1 MPDRKSTAI
10 FKRLRRGHTA
20 ACRHVRR
27 CPPGADASG
36 APCDLPDEERLLP
49 KAEFRIALVMNGG
62 VSLAVWMGGVTH
74 ELDLLRRA
82 SRGDPADSV
91 PPEERAVFEIWQE
104 VAKEA
109 RIEVKVDIISG
120 TSAGGLNGLLLA
132 TTIARG
138 SPLPKLRELWLEVA
152 SLDELI
158 PEKHFH
164 WKPLLDGHFFE
175 DRVQK
180 ALQGM
185 LPGTQPR
192 SERVTLFVTATAL
205 DGRYR
210 EYEDSIRNA
219 FSLRDH
225 RRMYRFRNDPETFRY
240 GQEGIRWKLKR
251 DTFRDFADTNIKV
264 LARAARATASYPVA
278 FQPVSEHLLL
288 DYRVHPERAL
298 DFPASCVMDGGVL
311 NNAPFAPVLDEI
323 TARRGGPAE
332 RIVMFVVPTGGVLA
346 DEAVKKERCEN
357 VRIHTTAWN
366 ALNYPSEADFRSGID
381 EVQFRLEISG
391 PRSRDELL
399 TRLLDSDR
407 GREEERDMRV
417 AAKALYAEYRR
428 GRVLAVQKRLAFTNA
443 RVTVLKTAEEPLE
456 RTLRQVLEQEHL
468 SWLVPSALRT
478 LTEPGLEDWRW
489 GLTPTERLLQNLLY
503 QLHQLLSKAREEEN
517 QAWVQAL
524 SEAIPLVND
533 SLLKVLAI
541 HEAVTEKTQWDECPP
556 GPWEEA
562 WKLDKVFKDLSVPSS
577 VGDLVH
583 KAARCFLH
591 TVHFCGRFEH
601 WRRPEDVVAAML
613 LVEVL
618 TQTFAPPARAIEK
631 LSPEFR
637 FLRLGPDHMGP
648 LFNEDWSVDLGDR
661 KLYGLRCYHFAAF
674 MKEEWRRH
682 DFTWGRLDAAHHL
695 LGLLSGQGCDEKTE
709 RELQKAILRAE
720 DGLAREGGEED
731 PTERM
736 RVRLKKLDELTDD
749 EMLDQGLPRK
759 KQANLLRPLGVWRFL
774 RWPLHRYVKWR
785 RMTRSQRAFWR
796 VVSVVLIIILGVTL
810 WFVLHR

>member
-20 ACRHVRR
+20 ACRHGCH
-27 CPPGADASG
+27 CPPGTDASV

-49 KAEFRIALVMNGG
+49 KAEYRIALVMNGG

-91 PPEERAVFEIWQE
+91 PQKERAVFEIWQE

-109 RIEVKVDIISG
+109 WIEVKVDVISG

-138 SPLPKLRELWLEVA
+138 SPLAELRDLWLDVA
-152 SLDELI
+152 SLDKLS
-158 PEKHFH
+158 PKKRHGH
-164 WKPLLDGHFFE
+164 RKTLLDGQVFE
-175 DRVQK
+175 ASVQD
-180 ALQGM
+180 ALAKM
-185 LPGTQPR
+185 LPGTQPL

-205 DGRYR
+205 DGRHR
-210 EYEDSIRNA
+210 EYEDSIGNA
-219 FSLRDH
+219 FSVRDH
-225 RRMYRFRNDPETFRY
+225 RRMYCFRNDPETFRY
-240 GQEGIRWKLKR
+240 GKEGIRWELKKNKF
-251 DTFRDFADTNIKV
+251 TDFADTNIKV

-278 FQPVSEHLLL
+278 FQPVSEHPLL
-288 DYRVHPERAL
+288 DYRVHPDRAL
-298 DFPASCVMDGGVL
+298 DVPASCVMDGGVL

-323 TARRGGPAE
+323 TKRRGGPAE
-332 RIVMFVVPTGGVLA
+332 RIVMFVAPSGGVLA
-346 DEAVKKERCEN
+346 GEAVKNQRCGK
-357 VRIHTTAWN
+357 IGIPTTAWS
-366 ALNYPSEADFRSGID
+366 ALNYPTEADFRSGID
-381 EVQFRLEISG
+381 DVQFRLEISG

-399 TRLLDSDR
+399 DRLRDPER
-407 GREEERDMRV
+407 GREEEHGMRV
-417 AAKALYAEYRR
+417 AAEALYAEYRR
-428 GRVLAVQKRLAFTNA
+428 GRVLAVQKRLTVTNA
-443 RVTVLKTAEEPLE
+443 RVTSLRTAAEPLE
-456 RTLRQVLEQEHL
+456 RTLGQVLAQEDL
-468 SWLVPSALRT
+468 LWLAPSDKRI
-478 LTEPGLEDWRW
+478 LTEPGLEAWRW

-503 QLHQLLSKAREEEN
+503 QLHQLLNKARKDED
-517 QAWVQAL
+517 QARVRAI

-541 HEAVTEKTQWDECPP
+541 SEAVAEKTQWDECPP

-562 WKLDKVFKDLSVPSS
+562 WKLNKVFDDLSVPST
-577 VGDLVH
+577 VGNLVH

-613 LVEVL
+613 LVEIL
-618 TQTFAPPARAIEK
+618 TQSFAPPARAMEK

-648 LFNEDWSVDLGDR
+648 LFNEDWSVDLRDK

-674 MKEEWRRH
+674 MSEEWRQH

-695 LGLLSGQGCDEKTE
+695 LGLLSGQGGDERTE
-709 RELQKAILRAE
+709 RKLHEAILEAE
-720 DGLAREGGEED
+720 NLPGTGGED
-731 PTERM
+731 DATEHM
-736 RVRLKKLDELTDD
+736 RVRLKKLDALTDD
-749 EMLDQGLPRK
+749 EVLAQGLPRK
-759 KQANLLRPLGVWRFL
+759 TQANLLRPLGRWRFL
-774 RWPLHRYVKWR
+774 VKPVLWYAKWR
-785 RMTRSQRAFWR
+785 RKTRCQKAAFA
-796 VVSVVLIIILGVTL
+796 VVAAGITSAVGVVL
-810 WFVLHR
+810 WFVVNR

>member
-1 MPDRKSTAI
+1 
-10 FKRLRRGHTA
+10 
-20 ACRHVRR
+20 
-27 CPPGADASG
+27 
-36 APCDLPDEERLLP
+36 
-49 KAEFRIALVMNGG
+49 
-62 VSLAVWMGGVTH
+62 
-74 ELDLLRRA
+74 
-82 SRGDPADSV
+82 
-91 PPEERAVFEIWQE
+91 
-104 VAKEA
+104 
-109 RIEVKVDIISG
+109 
-120 TSAGGLNGLLLA
+120 
-132 TTIARG
+132 
-138 SPLPKLRELWLEVA
+138 
-152 SLDELI
+152 
-158 PEKHFH
+158 
-164 WKPLLDGHFFE
+164 
-175 DRVQK
+175 
-180 ALQGM
+180 
-185 LPGTQPR
+185 
-192 SERVTLFVTATAL
+192 
-205 DGRYR
+205 
-210 EYEDSIRNA
+210 
-219 FSLRDH
+219 
-225 RRMYRFRNDPETFRY
+225 
-240 GQEGIRWKLKR
+240 
-251 DTFRDFADTNIKV
+251 
-264 LARAARATASYPVA
+264 
-278 FQPVSEHLLL
+278 
-288 DYRVHPERAL
+288 
-298 DFPASCVMDGGVL
+298 MDGGVL

-332 RIVMFVVPTGGVLA
+332 RIVMFVVPSGGVLA

-399 TRLLDSDR
+399 ARLLDRDR

-428 GRVLAVQKRLAFTNA
+428 GRVLAVQKRLTFTNA
-443 RVTVLKTAEEPLE
+443 RVTALKTAAEPLE
-456 RTLRQVLEQEHL
+456 RTLRQVLEQEDL
-468 SWLVPSALRT
+468 RWLAPSALRN
-478 LTEPGLEDWRW
+478 LTEPGLENWRW

-503 QLHQLLSKAREEEN
+503 QLHQLLNEAREDEN
-517 QAWVQAL
+517 QAWVRAL

-562 WKLDKVFKDLSVPSS
+562 WKLDEVFKDLSVPSS

-583 KAARCFLH
+583 KAARCFLR

-637 FLRLGPDHMGP
+637 FLRLRPDHMGP

-709 RELQKAILRAE
+709 RELQKAILIAE
-720 DGLAREGGEED
+720 DGLARESGEDD

-736 RVRLKKLDELTDD
+736 RVRLKKLDESTDD
-749 EMLDQGLPRK
+749 EMLDQGLPRE
-759 KQANLLRPLGVWRFL
+759 KQVNLLRPLGLWRFL
-774 RWPLHRYVKWR
+774 RRPLLRYVKWR
-785 RMTRSQRAFWR
+785 RMTRSQKAFWR
-796 VVSVVLIIILGVTL
+796 VVSVVLLISLGVML